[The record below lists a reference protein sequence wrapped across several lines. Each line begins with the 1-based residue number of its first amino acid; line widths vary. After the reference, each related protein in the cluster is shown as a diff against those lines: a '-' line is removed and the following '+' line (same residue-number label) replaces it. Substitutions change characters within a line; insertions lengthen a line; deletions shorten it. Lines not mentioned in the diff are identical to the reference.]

1 MGVIMR
7 NTTRAIT
14 GACALADAAKRDL
27 EQYGDEQKQ
36 AIQNMVKTCLVSL
49 KPAVGD
55 LWLLM
60 CAMDESENDYSLQLQ
75 NLEYHY
81 RIGQDVLEELEQI
94 AGSGHY

>member
-1 MGVIMR
+1 MR
-7 NTTRAIT
+7 NTTKAIT

-27 EQYGDEQKQ
+27 EQYGEEQKQ
-36 AIQNMVKTCLVSL
+36 AIQHMVQSCLISL

-81 RIGQDVLEELEQI
+81 RIGQVVVQELEQI
-94 AGSGHY
+94 AGSGHQ